1 MSLKKIAEMTGVSV
15 STVGRILNDPAR
27 KCSDEEVKR
36 RVLEAAREI
45 GYIPNASAR
54 SLRAGGK
61 NAEHIYHIN
70 ILLTRFAH
78 EAADPFYDELLMLLE
93 KELRTSGCIVGNVW
107 HYSEFSDEKTA
118 RGDRTNA
125 VVQLNALIESL
136 YKDGGQRSD
145 GLVIVG
151 KVTSRALK
159 QLKTKEKNIVTINRN
174 STNYEVDE
182 VLCDGSRIAQTA
194 VGYLAKL
201 GHTRIGYV
209 GDCHSES
216 RFTGY
221 QKALTENRLS
231 PDIDYICDTLPNEVN
246 GITAFE
252 YFSSLPDPP
261 TGIYCANDILAVGM
275 IKAMNRRRGR
285 GYLPSIIS
293 SDDIDAAQYTKP
305 MLTSVSIPKN
315 EMVRF
320 ALMLLL
326 DRIRGGHKTVSRLE
340 VEGTLVIRESC
351 RPFRELDEPEYYI

>member
-1 MSLKKIAEMTGVSV
+1 MSLKEIAQMTGVSV
-15 STVGRILNDPAR
+15 STVGRILNDPSR
-27 KCSDEEVKR
+27 KCSSEEVR
-36 RVLEAAREI
+36 QRVLDAAREI
-45 GYIPNASAR
+45 NYIPNASAR
-54 SLRAGGK
+54 TLRSGVRT
-61 NAEHIYHIN
+61 EERIFHIN

-93 KELRTSGCIVGNVW
+93 RELRTSGCIVGNVW
-107 HYSEFSDEKTA
+107 RCAEFSDDKAA
-118 RGDRTNA
+118 RGDKLRELA
-125 VVQLNALIESL
+125 DDL
-136 YKDGGQRSD
+136 YAGNERRSD

-159 QLKTKEKNIVTINRN
+159 LLKTKEKNIVSINRN

-194 VGYLAKL
+194 VSHLEKL
-201 GHTRIGYV
+201 GHTKIGYV
-209 GDCHSES
+209 GDCHNES

-221 QKALTENRLS
+221 QKALAQGHLE
-231 PDIDYICDTLPNEVN
+231 PDIDYIFDTVPNES
-246 GITAFE
+246 GGLSALE
-252 YFSSLPDPP
+252 YFSSLADPP

-275 IKAMNRRRGR
+275 IKAMGRRRSR
-285 GYLPSIIS
+285 GYMPSIIS

-305 MLTSVSIPKN
+305 MLTSVSLPKN

-326 DRIRGGHKTVSRLE
+326 DRIRGGHRIISRLE

-351 RPFRELDEPEYYI
+351 RSLRELNEPEYYI